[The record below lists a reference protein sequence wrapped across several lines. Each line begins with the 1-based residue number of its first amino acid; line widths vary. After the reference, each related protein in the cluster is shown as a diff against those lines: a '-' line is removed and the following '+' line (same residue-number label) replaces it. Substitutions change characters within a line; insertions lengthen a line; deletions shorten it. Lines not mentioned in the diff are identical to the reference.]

1 MKLFKKLKYFIYKL
15 KKDFFSLFFYPNVM
29 IKKVDYDLYWQ
40 KKRKGTEISS
50 LSEWEQIRA
59 DEIIKIIK
67 PNSTVMDL
75 GCGDGAVL
83 KYLNERAGIKGVGVD
98 ISDEILNRAKK
109 IGIEVYKK
117 DIFDF
122 QSLDDL
128 PKVDYILGLEV
139 IEHLPCPEELIE
151 TLESKTRK
159 GFIFSFPNTGYY
171 AHRLRL
177 LFGRF
182 PLQWITHPGEHL
194 RFWTVRD
201 ARWWVHAINYKLDKI
216 ILYKGLPVLNKIW
229 STMFSQGVI
238 IKIFKK

>member
-1 MKLFKKLKYFIYKL
+1 MNLKYCAYKV
-15 KKDFFSLFFYPNVM
+15 KKDLRRLFLYPDLISSRIN
-29 IKKVDYDLYWQ
+29 YDLYWQ
-40 KKRKGTEISS
+40 KKRKGTGIPS

-59 DEIIKIIK
+59 DKIIEIIEPKSK
-67 PNSTVMDL
+67 VMDL

-83 KYLNERAGIKGVGVD
+83 KYLNERAGVKGVGVD

-117 DIFDF
+117 DISDF

-128 PKVDYILGLEV
+128 PEVDYILGLEI

-151 TLESKTRK
+151 KLESKTKK

-177 LFGRF
+177 FFGRF

-201 ARWWVHAINYKLDKI
+201 ARWWVHAINYKIDKM
-216 ILYKGLPVLNKIW
+216 ILYKGLPGLNRFFP
-229 STMFSQGVI
+229 SLFAQGMI
-238 IKIFKK
+238 IKIKPNGK